1 MEKKMENQ
9 ETFEFHVTM
18 TANDL
23 WHFSLYH
30 ANRGYLGF
38 FNLLFT
44 AAALFLLVTTWSQNT
59 PAYRALLVVLVL
71 LFPVW
76 QPFQLYIKAKRQ
88 ASLEVMK
95 TPVHFVFQE
104 SGIHIQQ
111 ADQTQDITWDQVVRV
126 EGNRWMLMIY
136 MDRIHAFL
144 VPETAMNG
152 QRAKFCKL
160 LQEVLPKERR
170 KRIER

>member
-1 MEKKMENQ
+1 MEKQ
-9 ETFEFHVTM
+9 ETFEFQVQM
-18 TANDL
+18 TASDL
-23 WHFSLYH
+23 WRFSLYH

-44 AAALFLLVTTWSQNT
+44 LAAAFLLVTTWNQNT
-59 PAYRALLVVLVL
+59 AAYRILLAVLTL

-76 QPFQLYIKAKRQ
+76 QPFQLYLKAKRQ

-95 TPVHFVFQE
+95 KPVHFLFQE
-104 SGIHIQQ
+104 TGLRIEQGE
-111 ADQTQDITWDQVVRV
+111 QTQELTWDQIVRV

-144 VPETAMNG
+144 LPETAMNG
-152 QRAKFCKL
+152 QRAEFCRMLK
-160 LQEVLPKERR
+160 QVLPKEKR

>member
-1 MEKKMENQ
+1 MEKQ
-9 ETFEFHVTM
+9 ETFEFQVQM
-18 TANDL
+18 TARDL

-44 AAALFLLVTTWSQNT
+44 LAAVFLLITTWSQNT
-59 PAYRALLVVLVL
+59 TAYRVLLVVLAL

-76 QPFQLYIKAKRQ
+76 QPFQLYLKAKRQ

-95 TPVHFVFQE
+95 APVYFVFQQ
-104 SGIHIQQ
+104 SGLHIEQ
-111 ADQTQDITWDQVVRV
+111 ADQSQDLTWNQVVRV

-152 QRAKFCKL
+152 QRSEFCQMLK
-160 LQEVLPKERR
+160 EVLPKEKR

>member
-1 MEKKMENQ
+1 MEKQ
-9 ETFEFHVTM
+9 ETFEFQVHM

-44 AAALFLLVTTWSQNT
+44 LAAVFLLITTWDQNTVPYRVLLAAL
-59 PAYRALLVVLVL
+59 AL

-76 QPFQLYIKAKRQ
+76 QPFQLYLKAKRQ

-95 TPVHFVFQE
+95 IPVHFVFEKSGLRIEQGEQIQE
-104 SGIHIQQ
+104 L
-111 ADQTQDITWDQVVRV
+111 TWDQVGRV
-126 EGNRWMLMIY
+126 EGNRRMLMIY

-144 VPETAMNG
+144 LPETAMNG
-152 QRAKFCKL
+152 QRAEFCQL
-160 LQEVLPKERR
+160 LKEVLPKEKR